1 VRVWEADPVFTAARI
16 FSSPRVF
23 VLLSLGASA
32 HFLFPS
38 ARFSFPRLSAW
49 IHSAPGS
56 FFAFFFCHPRR
67 SARASCLPILVCRS
81 SAGVESVFPARWIHV
96 PAPAA
101 VFQATGPPPVR
112 DSVWCL
118 VPLVESSGSA
128 AAQATASRRDSIF
141 LLARFGFAQASYWH
155 WLPVFLPTLATCPH

>member
-81 SAGVESVFPARWIHV
+81 SAGVESVFPARWIHLTC
-96 PAPAA
+96 P
-101 VFQATGPPPVR
+101 R
-112 DSVWCL
+112 
-118 VPLVESSGSA
+118 PLRS
-128 AAQATASRRDSIF
+128 SRRRDRPLFVIPFGVSF
-141 LLARFGFAQASYWH
+141 RSWSLLAQ
-155 WLPVFLPTLATCPH
+155 LPPRPLRVVGTQFFC